1 MPHRSRQSLCRAPS
15 ALSQGLALLLS
26 LALVAVPV
34 SGYAEISGDL
44 PPLAEPVP
52 EANGAQPAA
61 QPVQGG
67 DGPQA
72 LQDAVADAEVDV
84 NGGTWFVLGC
94 VLNVYGVLAA
104 WFTDPSPPYARLMGK
119 PEPYVRSYLPAYRAE
134 ASSLRQRYALYG
146 CLASVGAMLVYSTV
160 VVSLTSSPNGGE

>member
-1 MPHRSRQSLCRAPS
+1 MSHRAAAPLSPAPRIHLRA
-15 ALSQGLALLLS
+15 LALLLS
-26 LALVAVPV
+26 LSLVAAVP
-34 SGYAEISGDL
+34 SGYAEIASDL

-52 EANGAQPAA
+52 QSQSGAATPPAQA
-61 QPVQGG
+61 LGESQ
-67 DGPQA
+67 QA
-72 LQDAVADAEVDV
+72 LQDALADAEVDV

-104 WFTDPSPPYARLMGK
+104 WFTDPQPPYGRLMGK
-119 PEPYVRSYLPAYRAE
+119 TEPYVHAYMPAYRAE

-160 VVSLTSSPNGGE
+160 MVSLTSSPNGVE

>member
-1 MPHRSRQSLCRAPS
+1 MPHRSRESLGRAPS
-15 ALSQGLALLLS
+15 ALMQGLALLVS

-44 PPLAEPVP
+44 PPLAEPVA
-52 EANGAQPAA
+52 EAAQPAA
-61 QPVQGG
+61 QPVQSG

-146 CLASVGAMLVYSTV
+146 CLASEGAMLVYSTV

>member
-1 MPHRSRQSLCRAPS
+1 VQS
-15 ALSQGLALLLS
+15 
-26 LALVAVPV
+26 
-34 SGYAEISGDL
+34 
-44 PPLAEPVP
+44 
-52 EANGAQPAA
+52 
-61 QPVQGG
+61 G